1 MSVNRV
7 RFLGATLATSILLTA
22 CGIAGPAATPT
33 PVPEPPAP
41 AAPTYIAQRGL
52 VVRQI
57 EFDARVQPVES
68 QELSFV
74 TEGKVQKVFKKPG
87 DSVKAGEVIAEL
99 DVSDIRN
106 ELRQA
111 QIEFNTA
118 QAVLSNTLEGFTRS
132 LQLAQLDVD
141 QAQLRLDAA
150 NARAKAF
157 GIGQAELQARQAE
170 AKLLEKELE
179 RAQLKLADVG
189 ATLDPNLIKN
199 VETSRISVEAL
210 SDKLGRATLVA
221 PFDGMIIE
229 LNVAVGN
236 QSTPLEP
243 VAVVSKPGEIELVA
257 DLPSQQYEE
266 LSVGQP
272 VIARLADNPDNAFGA
287 TISRV
292 PTENVARGDRLVRI
306 ALDGGGGNVQ
316 PGVKAV
322 VSVTTGRR
330 ENALWVPANVVRNYR
345 GRQFVVVQNDDGSQR
360 RADVKLGLQASDRVE
375 ILDGLNEGDV
385 IVAP

>member
-1 MSVNRV
+1 
-7 RFLGATLATSILLTA
+7 
-22 CGIAGPAATPT
+22 
-33 PVPEPPAP
+33 VPEPPAP

-57 EFDARVQPVES
+57 EFDARAQPVES

-99 DVSDIRN
+99 DVTDIRN
-106 ELRQA
+106 QLRQA

-118 QAVLSNTLEGFTRS
+118 QAVLTNTLEGFTRS
-132 LQLAQLDVD
+132 VQLAQLDLD

-157 GIGQAELQARQAE
+157 GLGQAELQARQAE

-179 RAQLKLADVG
+179 RAQIKLADVG

-199 VETSRISVEAL
+199 VETSRIGVESL

-221 PFDGMIIE
+221 PFDGTIIE
-229 LNVAVGN
+229 LNVAIGN

-257 DLPSQQYEE
+257 DLPSQQYRE

-272 VIARLADNPDNAFGA
+272 VIARLADQPDNAFGA

-306 ALDGGGGNVQ
+306 ALNGANVQ

-330 ENALWVPANVVRNYR
+330 ENALWVPSSVVRNYR
-345 GRQFVVVQNDDGSQR
+345 GRQFVVVQDDDGSQR
-360 RADVKLGLQASDRVE
+360 RADVKLGLQATDRVE

-385 IVAP
+385 VVAP

>member
-1 MSVNRV
+1 MKFVFKHFSA
-7 RFLGATLATSILLTA
+7 LLISLSLTA
-22 CGIAGPAATPT
+22 CGIVGPAATPT

-57 EFDARVQPVES
+57 EFDARAQPVES

-199 VETSRISVEAL
+199 VETSRISLEAL
-210 SDKLGRATLVA
+210 SEKLGRATLVA
-221 PFDGMIIE
+221 PFDGIIIE

-236 QSTPLEP
+236 RSTPLEP

-257 DLPSQQYEE
+257 NLPSQQYEE

-272 VIARLADNPDNAFGA
+272 VTARLADNPDSVFGA

-306 ALDGGGGNVQ
+306 ALDNSNVQ
-316 PGVKAV
+316 PGVKAL

-385 IVAP
+385 VVAP